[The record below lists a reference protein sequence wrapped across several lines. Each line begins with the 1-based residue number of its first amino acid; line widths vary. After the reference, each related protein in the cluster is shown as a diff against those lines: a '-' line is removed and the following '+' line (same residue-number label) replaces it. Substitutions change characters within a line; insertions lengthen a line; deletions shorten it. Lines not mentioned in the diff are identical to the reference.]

1 MITTNIIYEQR
12 KGRIMMKFKRIFLIV
27 CDSMGI
33 GNAKDAEKYNDL
45 NANTVG
51 HICTSCNGLKIPTLQ
66 NLGFGNLG
74 EFKGVSK
81 TQNPG
86 AYIMKLNEASNGKD
100 TMTGHWEMM
109 GLKTEKP
116 FITFTETGF
125 PKEFIDLFEK
135 KTGRKCVGNIACSGT
150 KILDMYGEHQ
160 IKTGDWI
167 VYTSAD
173 SVFQIAA
180 NEEIIPLEELYRA
193 CHIARE
199 IAMDDKWKVGRVIA
213 RPYIGS
219 KEGHFTR
226 TSNRHDYALAPFAK
240 TALDALKE
248 ANLDVIGVGK
258 IPDIFVDQ
266 GITQKIRTI
275 SNEDGMNKT
284 IELTHDDFN
293 GLAFINLVDFDAVY
307 GHRRNA
313 QGYGEAIESFDKQLQ
328 LLINELNEDDLLMVT
343 ADHGNDPTY
352 AGTDHTREQVPLV
365 IYSKQ
370 FKDMKELSEADS
382 FGVIGS
388 TICDN
393 FNVKYDGIGSSILQL
408 LK

>member
-1 MITTNIIYEQR
+1 
-12 KGRIMMKFKRIFLIV
+12 MKFKRIFLIV

-33 GNAKDAEKYNDL
+33 GNAKDAEKYDDL

-74 EFKGVSK
+74 EFKGVLK
-81 TQNPG
+81 TKNPD
-86 AYIMKLNEASNGKD
+86 AYVMKLNEASNAKD

-160 IKTGDWI
+160 IRTGDWI

-180 NEEIIPLEELYRA
+180 NEEIIPLEELYQA

-240 TALDALKE
+240 TALDSLKE
-248 ANLDVIGVGK
+248 AKLDVLGVGK

-266 GITQKIRTI
+266 GITKKVRTI

-284 IELTHDDFN
+284 IELASDDFN

-307 GHRRNA
+307 GHRRNP
-313 QGYGEAIESFDKQLQ
+313 QGYGEAIEAFDTQLQ
-328 LLINELNEDDLLMVT
+328 TLIDKLNDDDLLMIT

-352 AGTDHTREQVPLV
+352 KGTDHTREQVPLI

-370 FKDMKELSEADS
+370 FKNMKELPEANS

-393 FNVKYDGIGSSILQL
+393 FNVEYNGIGSSILES

>member
-1 MITTNIIYEQR
+1 
-12 KGRIMMKFKRIFLIV
+12 MKFKRIFLIV

-226 TSNRHDYALAPFAK
+226 TSNRHDYALAPFVK

>member
-1 MITTNIIYEQR
+1 
-12 KGRIMMKFKRIFLIV
+12 MKFKRIFLIV

-33 GNAKDAEKYNDL
+33 GNAKDAEKYDDL

-74 EFKGVSK
+74 EFKGVLK
-81 TQNPG
+81 TKNPD
-86 AYIMKLNEASNGKD
+86 AYVMKLNEASNGKD

-160 IKTGDWI
+160 IRTGDWI

-180 NEEIIPLEELYRA
+180 NEEIIPLEELYQA

-199 IAMDDKWKVGRVIA
+199 IAMEDKWKVGRVIA

-240 TALDALKE
+240 TALDSLKE
-248 ANLDVIGVGK
+248 TKLDVIGVGK

-266 GITQKIRTI
+266 GITKKVRTI

-284 IELTHDDFN
+284 IELASDDFK
-293 GLAFINLVDFDAVY
+293 GLVFINLVDFDAVY
-307 GHRRNA
+307 GHRRNP
-313 QGYGEAIESFDKQLQ
+313 QGYGEAIEAFDTQLQ
-328 LLINELNEDDLLMVT
+328 TLIDKLNDDDLLMIT

-352 AGTDHTREQVPLV
+352 KGTDHTREQVPLI

-370 FKDMKELSEADS
+370 FKNMKELPEANS

-393 FNVKYDGIGSSILQL
+393 FNVEYNGIGSSILES

>member
-1 MITTNIIYEQR
+1 
-12 KGRIMMKFKRIFLIV
+12 MKFKRIFLIV

-180 NEEIIPLEELYRA
+180 NEEIIPLEELYCA

>member
-1 MITTNIIYEQR
+1 MNY
-12 KGRIMMKFKRIFLIV
+12 KRIFVIV

-33 GNAKDAEKYNDL
+33 GNAKDADKYDDL
-45 NANTVG
+45 GTNTVQ
-51 HICTSCNGLKIPTLQ
+51 HICEKCDGLNVPTLEK
-66 NLGFGNLG
+66 LGFGLLG
-74 EFKGVSK
+74 DFKGINKISYPK
-81 TQNPG
+81 
-86 AYIMKLNEASNGKD
+86 AYVMKLNEVSNGKD

-109 GLKTEKP
+109 GLKTVKP
-116 FITFTETGF
+116 FITFTDTGF
-125 PKEFIDLFEK
+125 PDEFIKLFEE

-160 IKTGDWI
+160 LKTGDWI

-180 NEEIIPLEELYRA
+180 HEDIIPLDELYKA
-193 CHIARE
+193 CEIARE
-199 IAMDDKWKVGRVIA
+199 IAMDDRWKVGRVIA

-219 KEGHFTR
+219 GEGQFTR
-226 TSNRHDYALAPFAK
+226 TANRHDYALARFAK
-240 TALDALKE
+240 TALDDLKE
-248 ANLDVIGVGK
+248 NNFDVIGVGK

-266 GITQKIRTI
+266 GITKKIRTV

-284 IELTHDDFN
+284 IELAKNEDFN
-293 GLAFINLVDFDAVY
+293 GLAFINLVDFDAMY

-313 QGYGEAIESFDKQLQ
+313 IGYGQAIESFDNQLKI
-328 LLINELNEDDLLMVT
+328 LIDELKDDDLLMVT

-352 AGTDHTREQVPLV
+352 KGTDHTREQVPLV

-370 FKDMKELSEADS
+370 FKDHKQLNEENT
-382 FGVIGS
+382 FGIIGA

-393 FNVKYDGIGSSILQL
+393 FDVKYNGIGKSILSK

>member
-1 MITTNIIYEQR
+1 MNY
-12 KGRIMMKFKRIFLIV
+12 KRIFVIV

-33 GNAKDAEKYNDL
+33 GNAKDADKYDDL
-45 NANTVG
+45 GANTVQ
-51 HICTSCNGLKIPTLQ
+51 HICEKCDGLKVPTLEK
-66 NLGFGNLG
+66 LGFGLLG
-74 EFKGVSK
+74 DFKGISK
-81 TQNPG
+81 VTDPQ
-86 AYIMKLNEASNGKD
+86 AYVLKLNEVSNGKD

-116 FITFTETGF
+116 FITFTDTGF
-125 PKEFIDLFEK
+125 PDEFIQLFEE

-160 IKTGDWI
+160 MKTGDWI

-180 NEEIIPLEELYRA
+180 HEDIIPLDELYKA
-193 CHIARE
+193 CEIARE
-199 IAMDDKWKVGRVIA
+199 IAMDDRWKVGRVIA

-219 KEGHFTR
+219 GEGKFTR
-226 TSNRHDYALAPFAK
+226 TANRHDYALAPFAK
-240 TALDALKE
+240 TALDDLKE
-248 ANLDVIGVGK
+248 NNFDVIGVGK

-266 GITQKIRTI
+266 GITKKIRTV

-284 IELTHDDFN
+284 IELAKNEDFK
-293 GLAFINLVDFDAVY
+293 GLAFINLVDFDAMY

-313 QGYGEAIESFDKQLQ
+313 LGYGQAIESFDNQLKI
-328 LLINELNEDDLLMVT
+328 LIDELKDDDLLMVT

-352 AGTDHTREQVPLV
+352 KGTDHTREQVPLV

-370 FKDMKELSEADS
+370 FNDHKQLNEENT
-382 FGVIGS
+382 FGIIGA

-393 FNVKYDGIGSSILQL
+393 FDVKYNGIGESILTK

>member
-1 MITTNIIYEQR
+1 MNY
-12 KGRIMMKFKRIFLIV
+12 KRIFVIV

-33 GNAKDAEKYNDL
+33 GNAKDADKYDDL
-45 NANTVG
+45 GTNTVQ
-51 HICTSCNGLKIPTLQ
+51 HICEKCDSLNVPTLEK
-66 NLGFGNLG
+66 LGFGLLG
-74 EFKGVSK
+74 DFKGINKVSDPK
-81 TQNPG
+81 
-86 AYIMKLNEASNGKD
+86 AYVMKLNEVSNGKD

-109 GLKTEKP
+109 GLKTVKP
-116 FITFTETGF
+116 FITFTDTGF
-125 PKEFIDLFEK
+125 PDEFIKLFEE

>member
-1 MITTNIIYEQR
+1 MNY
-12 KGRIMMKFKRIFLIV
+12 KRIFVIV

-33 GNAKDAEKYNDL
+33 GNAKDADKYDDL
-45 NANTVG
+45 GTNTVQ
-51 HICTSCNGLKIPTLQ
+51 HICEKCDSLNVPTLEK
-66 NLGFGNLG
+66 LGFGLLG
-74 EFKGVSK
+74 DFKGINKVSDPK
-81 TQNPG
+81 
-86 AYIMKLNEASNGKD
+86 AYVMKLNEVSNGKD

-109 GLKTEKP
+109 GLKTVKP
-116 FITFTETGF
+116 FITFTDTGF
-125 PKEFIDLFEK
+125 PDEFIKLFEE

-160 IKTGDWI
+160 LKTGDWI

-180 NEEIIPLEELYRA
+180 HEDIIPLDELYKA
-193 CHIARE
+193 CEIARE
-199 IAMDDKWKVGRVIA
+199 IAMDDRWKVGRVIA

-219 KEGHFTR
+219 GEGKFTR
-226 TSNRHDYALAPFAK
+226 TANRHDYALAPFAK
-240 TALDALKE
+240 TALDDLKE
-248 ANLDVIGVGK
+248 NNFDVIGVGK

-266 GITQKIRTI
+266 GITKKIKTV

-284 IELTHDDFN
+284 IELAKNEDFN
-293 GLAFINLVDFDAVY
+293 GLAFINLVDFDAMY

-313 QGYGEAIESFDKQLQ
+313 IGYGQAIESFDNQLKI
-328 LLINELNEDDLLMVT
+328 LIDELKDDDLLMVT

-352 AGTDHTREQVPLV
+352 KGTDHTREQVPLV

-370 FKDMKELSEADS
+370 FKDHKQLNEENT
-382 FGVIGS
+382 FGIIGA

-393 FNVKYDGIGSSILQL
+393 FDVKYNGIGKSILSE

>member
-1 MITTNIIYEQR
+1 
-12 KGRIMMKFKRIFLIV
+12 MKFKRIFLIV

-33 GNAKDAEKYNDL
+33 GKAKDAEKYDDL

-74 EFKGVSK
+74 EFKGVLK
-81 TQNPG
+81 TKNPG

-135 KTGRKCVGNIACSGT
+135 KTGRKSVGNIACSGT

-160 IKTGDWI
+160 IRTGDWI

-180 NEEIIPLEELYRA
+180 NEEIIPLEELYQA

-240 TALDALKE
+240 TALDSLKE
-248 ANLDVIGVGK
+248 AKLDVIGVGK

-266 GITQKIRTI
+266 GITKKVRTI

-284 IELTHDDFN
+284 IELASDDFN

-307 GHRRNA
+307 GHRRNP
-313 QGYGEAIESFDKQLQ
+313 QGYGEAIEAFDTQLQ
-328 LLINELNEDDLLMVT
+328 TLIDKLNDDDLLMIT

-352 AGTDHTREQVPLV
+352 KGTDHTREQVPLI

-370 FKDMKELSEADS
+370 FKNMKELPEANS

-393 FNVKYDGIGSSILQL
+393 FNVEYNGIGSSILES

>member
-1 MITTNIIYEQR
+1 MNY
-12 KGRIMMKFKRIFLIV
+12 KRIFVIV

-33 GNAKDAEKYNDL
+33 GNAKDADKYDDL
-45 NANTVG
+45 GTNTVQ
-51 HICTSCNGLKIPTLQ
+51 HICEKCDGLNVPTLEK
-66 NLGFGNLG
+66 LGFGLLG
-74 EFKGVSK
+74 DFKGINKISYPK
-81 TQNPG
+81 
-86 AYIMKLNEASNGKD
+86 AYVMKLNEVSNGKD
-100 TMTGHWEMM
+100 TMTVHWEMM
-109 GLKTEKP
+109 GLKTVKP
-116 FITFTETGF
+116 FITFTDTGF
-125 PKEFIDLFEK
+125 PDEFIKLFEE

-160 IKTGDWI
+160 LKTGDWI

-180 NEEIIPLEELYRA
+180 HEDIIPLDELYKA
-193 CHIARE
+193 CEIARE
-199 IAMDDKWKVGRVIA
+199 IAMDDRWKVGRVIA

-219 KEGHFTR
+219 GEGKFTR
-226 TSNRHDYALAPFAK
+226 NANRHDYALAPFAK
-240 TALDALKE
+240 TALDDLKE
-248 ANLDVIGVGK
+248 NNFDVIGVGK

-266 GITQKIRTI
+266 GITKKIRTV

-284 IELTHDDFN
+284 IELAKNEDFN
-293 GLAFINLVDFDAVY
+293 GLAFINLVDFDAMY

-313 QGYGEAIESFDKQLQ
+313 IGYAQAIESFDNQLKI
-328 LLINELNEDDLLMVT
+328 LIDELKDDDLLMVT

-352 AGTDHTREQVPLV
+352 KGTDHTREQVPLV

-370 FKDMKELSEADS
+370 FKDHKQLNEENT
-382 FGVIGS
+382 FGIIGA

-393 FNVKYDGIGSSILQL
+393 FDVKYNGIGKSILSK

>member
-1 MITTNIIYEQR
+1 
-12 KGRIMMKFKRIFLIV
+12 MKFKRIFLIV

-33 GNAKDAEKYNDL
+33 GNAKDAEKYDDL

-74 EFKGVSK
+74 EFKGVLK
-81 TQNPG
+81 TKNPD
-86 AYIMKLNEASNGKD
+86 AYVMKLNEASNGKD

-160 IKTGDWI
+160 IRTGDWI

-180 NEEIIPLEELYRA
+180 NEEIIPLEELYQA

-240 TALDALKE
+240 TALDSLKE
-248 ANLDVIGVGK
+248 AKLDVIGVGK

-266 GITQKIRTI
+266 GITKKVRTI

-284 IELTHDDFN
+284 IELASDDFK

-307 GHRRNA
+307 GHRRNP
-313 QGYGEAIESFDKQLQ
+313 QGYGEAIEAFDTQLQ
-328 LLINELNEDDLLMVT
+328 TLIDKLNDDDLLMIT

-352 AGTDHTREQVPLV
+352 KGTDHTREQVPLI

-370 FKDMKELSEADS
+370 FKNMKELPEANS

-393 FNVKYDGIGSSILQL
+393 FNVEYNGIGSSILES